1 MLMTLRLIKLL
12 ISCVVFCRD
21 YVMRFFKGVR
31 APGTCVV
38 INYHSL
44 EEEHAPQFALQ
55 MDVLQRLARPIS
67 LSNTEKL
74 DLGCHYVSITFDD
87 AFRSFKK
94 WAMPELQ
101 RRRVPVLVLVPTG
114 YIGKKSAWFDYGGEN
129 AVGEEVMSAEEL
141 NEVADSEIVE
151 IGSHSVTHPNLAQLS
166 EDEARLELQ
175 ESRKSLQLMLG
186 KRIDSV
192 SFPYGSFTE
201 RELTLAREAGYRF
214 MFSIVPQMLVSKV
227 ESGLVGRINVQPTDW
242 PLELRLKI
250 LGAYRWLP
258 VASAWKEKVRKR
270 GPLNATAES
279 VV

>member
-1 MLMTLRLIKLL
+1 MILRLIKFL

-21 YVMRFFKGVR
+21 YVVRIFKGVR

-44 EEEHAPQFALQ
+44 DEEHAPQFALQ
-55 MDVLQRLARPIS
+55 MDVLQGLARPIS
-67 LSNTEKL
+67 LSSAGTL
-74 DLGCHYVSITFDD
+74 DPGSRYVSITFDD

-94 WAMPELQ
+94 WAMPELA
-101 RRRVPVLVLVPTG
+101 RRRVPVMVFVPTG

-129 AVGEEVMSAEEL
+129 PVGEEVMSIEEL
-141 NEVADSEIVE
+141 KEAADSENVE
-151 IGSHSVTHPNLAQLS
+151 IGSHCITHSNLAQLS

-175 ESRKSLQLMLG
+175 ESRKRLQSMLG

-214 MFSIVPQMLVSKV
+214 MFSIAPQMLVSKV
-227 ESGLVGRINVQPTDW
+227 ESGLVGRVNVQPTDW

-258 VASAWKEKVRKR
+258 VASAWKEKLRKR
-270 GPLNATAES
+270 GPLSATAERC
-279 VV
+279 V